1 MPNYNY
7 PYIPNYSGIPTPTYP
22 STGTQPNQY
31 GQYQQPY
38 TTMPNYQYSNGYS
51 NAVNNK
57 NIIWVAG
64 QAGAEA
70 YQLEPGSRAVL
81 LDSKDQIFYI
91 KVVGMD
97 GRPEPLMAF
106 KYEPLNLNMQNESTQ
121 SAQQDMSNYVTK
133 DDFNELKQMLEEV
146 RSNKHNQQKGN
157 RND

>member
-7 PYIPNYSGIPTPTYP
+7 PYVPNYGIPAQNVQY
-22 STGTQPNQY
+22 SNQPQY
-31 GQYQQPY
+31 NQYQQSY
-38 TTMPNYQYSNGYS
+38 AQMPSYGQPMANYA

-70 YQLEPGSRAVL
+70 YQMEPGSRAVL

-106 KYEPLNLNMQNESTQ
+106 KYEPLNLNVQNGSSEAVQ
-121 SAQQDMSNYVTK
+121 PDMSNYVTK
-133 DDFNELKQMLEEV
+133 ADFDQLKHMIEDM
-146 RSNKHNQQKGN
+146 NKRGGKNG
-157 RND
+157 

>member
-7 PYIPNYSGIPTPTYP
+7 PYVPNYSGIPTPTYP
-22 STGTQPNQY
+22 SSGTQPQY
-31 GQYQQPY
+31 TQWQQPY
-38 TTMPNYQYSNGYS
+38 STLPNYNQNGYS

-106 KYEPLNLNMQNESTQ
+106 KYEPLNLNIQNESSQ
-121 SAQQDMSNYVTK
+121 AAMQDMSNYVTK
-133 DDFNELKQMLEEV
+133 DDFNELKRMFEEV
-146 RSNKHNQQKGN
+146 TSKRNNQQKGN